1 MSNFDSKAFLAT
13 LTKQP
18 GVYRMLDAEGRVI
31 YVGKARN
38 LKARVS
44 SYFSA
49 QPHTAKTMAM
59 MAQVANVE
67 VTTTSSEIEALLLE
81 CNLIKRHRPRYNVM
95 LRDDKSFPYI
105 HLSTHEFP
113 RLSF

>member
-1 MSNFDSKAFLAT
+1 MILPLASSMRYT
-13 LTKQP
+13 P
-18 GVYRMLDAEGRVI
+18 GCEVKVARNGKII

-38 LKARVS
+38 LKKRVA

-49 QPHTAKTMAM
+49 KPQTAKTMAM
-59 MAQVANVE
+59 LEQVANVE
-67 VTTTSSEIEALLLE
+67 VTVTSSEIEALLLE

-105 HLSTHEFP
+105 H
-113 RLSF
+113 